1 MAPCSARQHVERDSP
16 AQEAA
21 MTTASQYEIK
31 CGTCGY
37 WMPAP
42 IAGDAPDAAAHVGSV
57 VQCRKCL
64 QRTTCTSNNLRPK
77 PDGGALA

>member
-1 MAPCSARQHVERDSP
+1 MA
-16 AQEAA
+16 
-21 MTTASQYEIK
+21 TAPQIEIK

-42 IAGDAPDAAAHVGSV
+42 LTAAGAPQDAAALVGTT

-64 QRTTCTSNNLRPK
+64 QRTTCTTSNMRLRAE
-77 PDGGALA
+77 GGVVA

>member
-1 MAPCSARQHVERDSP
+1 MA
-16 AQEAA
+16 
-21 MTTASQYEIK
+21 TASQFEIK

-37 WMPAP
+37 WMPLPA
-42 IAGDAPDAAAHVGSV
+42 ANDALDASAHVGSV

-77 PDGGALA
+77 PEGGALA

>member
-1 MAPCSARQHVERDSP
+1 MA
-16 AQEAA
+16 
-21 MTTASQYEIK
+21 TAPQLEIK

-42 IAGDAPDAAAHVGSV
+42 LTATGAPPDAAALVGTT

-64 QRTTCTSNNLRPK
+64 QRTTCTTSNMRLRAE
-77 PDGGALA
+77 GGVVA

>member
-1 MAPCSARQHVERDSP
+1 MAVAPQL
-16 AQEAA
+16 
-21 MTTASQYEIK
+21 EIK

-42 IAGDAPDAAAHVGSV
+42 LAATGAPQDAASLVGTT

-64 QRTTCTSNNLRPK
+64 QRTTCTTSNMRLRAE
-77 PDGGALA
+77 GGVVA

>member
-1 MAPCSARQHVERDSP
+1 MA
-16 AQEAA
+16 
-21 MTTASQYEIK
+21 TASQFEIK

-42 IAGDAPDAAAHVGSV
+42 AAGLSPAPTAGATGIAALVGTV

-64 QRTTCTSNNLRPK
+64 QRTTCTSSNVRQGVE
-77 PDGGALA
+77 GGALT

>member
-1 MAPCSARQHVERDSP
+1 MA
-16 AQEAA
+16 
-21 MTTASQYEIK
+21 TAPQLEIK

-42 IAGDAPDAAAHVGSV
+42 LTPAGAPQDATALVGTT

-64 QRTTCTSNNLRPK
+64 QRTTCTTTNMRLRAE
-77 PDGGALA
+77 GGVVA

>member
-1 MAPCSARQHVERDSP
+1 MAA
-16 AQEAA
+16 
-21 MTTASQYEIK
+21 ASQFEIK

-42 IAGDAPDAAAHVGSV
+42 VAGEGMSDGATPVGSV

-64 QRTTCTSNNLRPK
+64 QRTTCTSNNLRLRVE
-77 PDGGALA
+77 GGALA

>member
-1 MAPCSARQHVERDSP
+1 MA
-16 AQEAA
+16 
-21 MTTASQYEIK
+21 TAPQFEIK

-42 IAGDAPDAAAHVGSV
+42 EVPGATADAATLVGRV

-64 QRTTCTSNNLRPK
+64 QRTTCSSNNLRLHVE
-77 PDGGALA
+77 GGAFA

>member
-1 MAPCSARQHVERDSP
+1 MAIIPLL
-16 AQEAA
+16 
-21 MTTASQYEIK
+21 EIK

-42 IAGDAPDAAAHVGSV
+42 AAGAGAAQDLAGLTGAT

-64 QRTTCTSNNLRPK
+64 QRTTCTTSNMRLRTE
-77 PDGGALA
+77 GGVVA

>member
-1 MAPCSARQHVERDSP
+1 MATDPQL
-16 AQEAA
+16 
-21 MTTASQYEIK
+21 EIK

-42 IAGDAPDAAAHVGSV
+42 ATGAAPDAAALVGTV

-64 QRTTCTSNNLRPK
+64 QRTTCATGNMRLRAE
-77 PDGGALA
+77 GGVVA

>member
-1 MAPCSARQHVERDSP
+1 MAASP
-16 AQEAA
+16 QF
-21 MTTASQYEIK
+21 EIK

-42 IAGDAPDAAAHVGSV
+42 MAAGPIPDAATMVGGV

-64 QRTTCTSNNLRPK
+64 QRTTCTSNNLRLK
-77 PDGGALA
+77 VEGGALA

>member
-1 MAPCSARQHVERDSP
+1 MA
-16 AQEAA
+16 
-21 MTTASQYEIK
+21 TASQLEIK

-42 IAGDAPDAAAHVGSV
+42 APAAGAADDAATLAGIV

-64 QRTTCTSNNLRPK
+64 QRTTAASANVRSR
-77 PDGGALA
+77 PDGSAIA

>member
-1 MAPCSARQHVERDSP
+1 MATGPQF
-16 AQEAA
+16 
-21 MTTASQYEIK
+21 EIK

-42 IAGDAPDAAAHVGSV
+42 EVPGASGDAATLIGSV

-64 QRTTCTSNNLRPK
+64 QRTTCGSNNLRLHVE
-77 PDGGALA
+77 GGALA

>member
-1 MAPCSARQHVERDSP
+1 MA
-16 AQEAA
+16 
-21 MTTASQYEIK
+21 TAPQLEIK

-42 IAGDAPDAAAHVGSV
+42 PTATGAQQDAAALVGTT

-64 QRTTCTSNNLRPK
+64 QRTTCTTTNMRLRAE
-77 PDGGALA
+77 GSVVA

>member
-1 MAPCSARQHVERDSP
+1 MA
-16 AQEAA
+16 
-21 MTTASQYEIK
+21 TAPQFEIK

-42 IAGDAPDAAAHVGSV
+42 AAGLSPTPTPGATDIAALMGTV

-64 QRTTCTSNNLRPK
+64 QRTTCTSNNARLRVE
-77 PDGGALA
+77 GGALA

>member
-1 MAPCSARQHVERDSP
+1 MATGPQL
-16 AQEAA
+16 
-21 MTTASQYEIK
+21 EIK

-42 IAGDAPDAAAHVGSV
+42 ATAAGAPQDPAALVGTT

-64 QRTTCTSNNLRPK
+64 QRTTCTTTNMRLHAE
-77 PDGGALA
+77 GGVVA